1 MEGAF
6 SLLAVAE
13 EVVLRLPLDDAYD
26 TIAIMKHSTEKTYIW
41 DLDGT
46 LLDSYEVIVSSVL
59 DACRSFGLCVMEEEA
74 HRQVIRH
81 SVTFYLQSVAESRGL
96 PFDVLMTR
104 YSEISGQRKDE
115 IRAMPHAKEVLEALR
130 GQGGCHFV
138 YTHRGKTTNEV
149 LERLGFGAFFAETVT
164 SQNSFPRK
172 PAPDAIRYLIQKYR
186 LDPKTAFY
194 VGDRTIDMDCAKNAG
209 VQGIL
214 FLPAGSYCTPNGSEK
229 RIISDLRDLL

>member
-1 MEGAF
+1 M
-6 SLLAVAE
+6 
-13 EVVLRLPLDDAYD
+13 
-26 TIAIMKHSTEKTYIW
+26 
-41 DLDGT
+41 
-46 LLDSYEVIVSSVL
+46 
-59 DACRSFGLCVMEEEA
+59 
-74 HRQVIRH
+74 
-81 SVTFYLQSVAESRGL
+81 
-96 PFDVLMTR
+96 
-104 YSEISGQRKDE
+104 
-115 IRAMPHAKEVLEALR
+115 
-130 GQGGCHFV
+130 
-138 YTHRGKTTNEV
+138 

-194 VGDRTIDMDCAKNAG
+194 VGDRTIDMDCARNAG